1 MRLFIILLCL
11 YWPAIQAV
19 APVIAIPPPSVCL
32 DCRLVRLAC
41 TDELRN
47 QRCLSC
53 RSNEVCCEN
62 CCGGQTCVPLEDQDD
77 SVCSLPLESGEC
89 RARFRRWGYKKGKCR
104 RFIYGGCGGNGNN
117 FRSRRACRKAC
128 EVSDDDDSTTCDYE
142 CGQNGK
148 PICGSDGVTY
158 GNGCE
163 IRRAICANPDLTI
176 AHKGECVP
184 DGDDRCNEPRT
195 CTKEYFP
202 ICGSDGRTYSNKCL
216 FDLAKLC
223 DDSTLTIDHYST
235 CDDDRCR
242 EPRICTLEYFPICG
256 SDGTTYSNKCIFDQ
270 AQVCDNPSLT
280 IDHYSTCDDDRCRE
294 PRICTLEY
302 FPICGSDGTT
312 YSNKCI
318 FDQAQVCDNPSLTI
332 DHYSTCDDQ
341 LCKSRI
347 CTLQFDPVCGSDGE
361 IYSNSC
367 FFNLARRC
375 DDPFLTIAEF
385 SVCEDL
391 PEECLDCKLVDVFC
405 ADVIRSQTC
414 DCKPDQVCC
423 DDCCGGKSCKSV
435 DPCRDI
441 FCDIP
446 NCPKGQVVDYDGPG
460 CCPGCKLDCSAV
472 LCLVP
477 DCPVGSEIVIP
488 DGSCCGEC
496 SPVKDPCRDVECP
509 QIKCAPGYTTVFE
522 GDDCCPTCGL
532 DCSTTACIQVIC
544 PEGSETYQPKDNC
557 CPQCRPTT
565 VCQLPLEVGPCEA
578 LFQRWGFGDGECV
591 QFTYGGCLG
600 NGNNFLSQADCEAAC
615 DSNPCENI
623 VCDIPLCLVGYTVD
637 VGGPGCCPTC
647 KLDCSTVLCA
657 IPDCPIPAVREDE
670 CCPVCDNVIGI
681 DCSLVRCAFPD
692 CPVGYETYTPDGECC
707 LDCRPLGGCTDTI
720 FNCFVRPC
728 QFATC
733 AAHPEATCEDNY
745 CGGCF
750 ADWFI
755 GDKKVDCDIPICE
768 LPVEPGPCRGAF
780 QRWRFNPK
788 SGVCEEFT
796 YGGCLGNANNFETE
810 SDCTDECGC
819 ITAHCFVRP
828 CQFATCAAYPEA
840 TCVDNYCG
848 GCFTDWF
855 IGDTEVDC
863 DRIDCSLARCA
874 FPDCPVDYE
883 TYIPDGACCPD
894 CRPIVCGLPL
904 DVGPCDGVYH
914 RWGFQDGDC
923 VHFAYGGCGGNGN
936 NFYSQYECINTCG
949 PK

>member
-1 MRLFIILLCL
+1 MDQKLLL
-11 YWPAIQAV
+11 LVFLALSVVPYV
-19 APVIAIPPPSVCL
+19 EAIPPPSVCL

-77 SVCSLPLESGEC
+77 
-89 RARFRRWGYKKGKCR
+89 
-104 RFIYGGCGGNGNN
+104 
-117 FRSRRACRKAC
+117 
-128 EVSDDDDSTTCDYE
+128 SDDDDSTTCDYE

-280 IDHYSTCDDDRCRE
+280 IDHYSTCDD
-294 PRICTLEY
+294 
-302 FPICGSDGTT
+302 
-312 YSNKCI
+312 
-318 FDQAQVCDNPSLTI
+318 
-332 DHYSTCDDQ
+332 Q

-423 DDCCGGKSCKSV
+423 DECCGGKSCKSV
-435 DPCRDI
+435 GAILRDFI
-441 FCDIP
+441 LKSKLQNEMFPRKLIAED
-446 NCPKGQVVDYDGPG
+446 VDLFVYPVSHES
-460 CCPGCKLDCSAV
+460 L
-472 LCLVP
+472 

-670 CCPVCDNVIGI
+670 CCPVCDNVI
-681 DCSLVRCAFPD
+681 DVC
-692 CPVGYETYTPDGECC
+692 PDGSVIIACKAAPCHVTTCSAYPEAECVNNYC
-707 LDCRPLGGCTDTI
+707 GGCFADWYVDGQLVDCDGGCTDTI

-863 DRIDCSLARCA
+863 DIPTCELTIEIGQCKAAIQRWGFNPESGVCEEFSYGGCLGNANNFDTESDCTDECGIDCRLVRCALPDCPVGYETFIPDGECCPDCRPIGIDCSLVRCA
-874 FPDCPVDYE
+874 FPDCLVGYE
-883 TYIPDGACCPD
+883 TYTPDGACCPD
-894 CRPIVCGLPL
+894 CRPI
-904 DVGPCDGVYH
+904 
-914 RWGFQDGDC
+914 
-923 VHFAYGGCGGNGN
+923 
-936 NFYSQYECINTCG
+936 
-949 PK
+949 